1 VQEQKSEE
9 GKHNHKLT
17 RKCMQTYTG
26 EELEK
31 ADCNF

>member
-9 GKHNHKLT
+9 GKHNHKLA

-31 ADCNF
+31 ADCNW